1 MQSVGP
7 VRRGSL
13 AAWRQELNRVVPEGR
28 LLIDSAGSTATRTG
42 PRKIDPRDA
51 TQCAELTSQPA
62 TLLRQS
68 VCGREAGEVA
78 ERGSVEGD
86 ITVYQRAT
94 GAARSFD

>member
-13 AAWRQELNRVVPEGR
+13 AAWRRELNRVVPEGR

-51 TQCAELTSQPA
+51 TQCAEL
-62 TLLRQS
+62 
-68 VCGREAGEVA
+68 
-78 ERGSVEGD
+78 
-86 ITVYQRAT
+86 
-94 GAARSFD
+94 